1 MCRYIIQYNCTDN
14 IERSDMLK
22 GSKKE
27 NGKVK
32 HLDIRLTKNE
42 YEEIAKKAS
51 KKNMKKSEYIL
62 YLVKK
67 DK

>member
-1 MCRYIIQYNCTDN
+1 MI
-14 IERSDMLK
+14 K

-32 HLDIRLTKNE
+32 RFTIRLT
-42 YEEIAKKAS
+42 EEEHQEFIKKAKKNN
-51 KKNMKKSEYIL
+51 KNISEYLI

>member
-1 MCRYIIQYNCTDN
+1 MI
-14 IERSDMLK
+14 K

-27 NGKVK
+27 NGKIK
-32 HLDIRLTKNE
+32 HLDIRVTNE
-42 YEEIAKKAS
+42 EYQEVAEKAKKN
-51 KKNMKKSEYIL
+51 NMSMSEYIL

>member
-1 MCRYIIQYNCTDN
+1 MI
-14 IERSDMLK
+14 K

-32 HLDIRLTKNE
+32 HLDIRLTEEE
-42 YEEIAKKAS
+42 YLEIDKKAKKN
-51 KKNMKKSEYIL
+51 KMTKSEYIL
-62 YLVKK
+62 QLVKK

>member
-1 MCRYIIQYNCTDN
+1 MI
-14 IERSDMLK
+14 K

-32 HLDIRLTKNE
+32 HLDIRLTQEE
-42 YEEIAKKAS
+42 YQEITKQAAQNNMTKS
-51 KKNMKKSEYIL
+51 KYIL

-67 DK
+67 EKEKNNK

>member
-1 MCRYIIQYNCTDN
+1 MI
-14 IERSDMLK
+14 K

-27 NGKVK
+27 NGKVHK
-32 HLDIRLTKNE
+32 LSFRATQ
-42 YEEIAKKAS
+42 EEKEMIMNQAKE
-51 KKNMKKSEYIL
+51 KNMTMTEYLI

>member
-1 MCRYIIQYNCTDN
+1 MK
-14 IERSDMLK
+14 K

-27 NGKVK
+27 NRKVK
-32 HLDIRLTKNE
+32 HLDIRLTEEE
-42 YEEIAKKAS
+42 YQEISKKAE
-51 KKNMKKSEYIL
+51 KCNMTKSEYIL